1 MTYQSQC
8 KRRLSKLVKKGVS
21 FTLILSMFSGIEQAL
36 TVTRVNGET
45 VVTSSNQQVSMK
57 DGTILHAWCWS
68 FNAIKENMA
77 AIKEAG
83 YTSVQTSP
91 INAVVVGNGGDK
103 KFTEQWYY
111 HYQPTAYTIGNYQLG
126 TEAEFIEMNRVAE
139 QYGIKIIVDAVLN
152 HTTSDYNA
160 ISSEVKS
167 ITKWTHGNTKIENWG
182 SRWDVTQNSLL
193 QLWEWNTQNPE
204 VQQYLLKFLK
214 NAVADGADGFRYDAA
229 KHIELPGEYPNE
241 FGSNFWNVILNNG
254 TEFQY
259 GEVLQDNI
267 SRDADYANLMSITAS
282 QYGHSIRDMLRNRN
296 VHAGNL
302 GNYQAGVDPSK
313 LVLWVESHD
322 TYANG
327 KTDSESE
334 SAWMSDEDLKLGWAM
349 ITARAKGTPLFFS
362 RPVGGGNGVRFPEKT
377 KIGDAGSNLYKDPT
391 IVAVNKFHN
400 AMVGQSEYIR
410 NPNGDTTVA
419 MIERGTQ
426 GAVIANL
433 SDSEKSLN
441 TETKLANGTYK
452 DQISGKTYT
461 VSNGRLD
468 GSIARRSV
476 LVLTNGESF
485 DNLASLSVQGY
496 QEGSHTFLTDTL
508 NLTLQTSNTSE
519 ATYSVNNGAPIKF
532 ENGKVITIGSQVQ
545 FGETVTVTLS
555 AKNTKGQTVQSVYRF
570 TKEDPNANTTIYFD
584 NPENWNQVYAYMYS
598 GTDTVLLDK
607 WPGTALNKDSSTG
620 YYSIT
625 IPNSFISKGAKVLFT
640 NNQGAQYPQSV
651 GFEVKSNGLY
661 SRDGFVKVVEKQI
674 TEPETPATTEPTILS
689 SLASGSSFTTETAKT
704 RLSLKNAVKG
714 DYSIDGGEIKTFTDS
729 TEVVLGEG
737 LVGNKTITVK
747 TKAYASD
754 GSSTEQT
761 FAFEKKFI
769 VKSSSIPSTPSQ
781 SSSLP
786 TPYYTTNGT
795 GYGKEKTIVIDGD
808 ASDWTEDMKIAQSAA
823 WDVANH
829 WKGGHE
835 NSVLDTTGLYAA
847 WDNENLYLGWQ
858 MVNTTDTW
866 ARPGDGPLSDGGR
879 VLDVPLILALSIDP
893 SSTSMSNKNTSGGS
907 IWGQRMGIEFDTHVD
922 KLLYMSG
929 KPGLGTPAMFSAV
942 DEDGNTD
949 YTDGCV
955 GFKDAGIQY
964 KLATTNI
971 DSTIWGLNQSDSPTD
986 ILSSNSDWIDYKT
999 YVGSA
1004 GKHDTSFDSFYEMKI
1019 PLSQLGIDKNYLTN
1033 NGVGAMLLA
1042 TRGESAMDS
1051 VPFDPSMIDN
1061 ATESYSADPSTSA
1074 EKEDI
1079 DRITVPFA
1087 KIGTATNATGNQT
1100 PLQVNFGAD
1109 ISGNQVAGQ
1118 ERTLTATAHGGSSDY
1133 TYQFYV
1139 NDQLIATEK
1148 GKSTI
1153 SVKWTPSEAGTYTIK
1168 CTVADTNGNTV
1179 TSKKDYSVSE
1189 PQTPIIKPVVLG
1201 IKDQTASEITITDAI
1216 ELTLQANQVTD
1227 ATYQINE
1234 GDAVSF
1240 NDGDTLTLGQE
1251 LENGE
1256 SLTLTLSAKDSAGEF
1271 VTKIF
1276 TITKK
1281 VAEVPSE
1288 PTEEPASQTTIRFE
1302 NPDKWTDVFVYMYN
1316 AKGEKL
1322 LGAWPGTKMEKAGT
1336 GLFAITLPTSYET
1349 EGVKVLFSNNKGAQY
1364 PQSVGFEFK
1373 SGGTYSKDGLVP
1385 EQPTSE
1391 FKEESEELP
1400 IPFETQ
1406 YVDNPELEKGQKVTR
1421 VKGQDGMK
1429 TITYRSE
1436 YIGNQL
1442 VSKTKLSETV
1452 SKEPVT
1458 QVVEVGTKSPAIEQQ
1473 IANRV
1478 YFNNSQGWSKVYAYV
1493 YDNKGVPLVG
1503 NWPGQEMNQDEYGY
1517 YIELSEEFDGGK
1529 VIFSNPD
1536 TKVQYPAQNKPGYDL
1551 ELGQVYEIDGSH
1563 RAVLLDPVAE
1573 GHTRITFDNP
1583 GGWDAANVYAYYG
1596 NPIQMPLGAW
1606 PGQAMLK
1613 DSKGHFYIDLPEEY
1627 ASSNVKLLFNK
1638 PNTQIQFPISV
1649 GFDFE
1654 VGGHYTKDGLK

>member
-1 MTYQSQC
+1 MAYQSQS
-8 KRRLSKLVKKGVS
+8 KRKLFKLLKKGVS
-21 FTLILSMFSGIEQAL
+21 ISLVLSMFAGIEQAFAI
-36 TVTRVNGET
+36 TSVNGET
-45 VVTSSNQQVSMK
+45 IVASSNQQVSMK

-152 HTTSDYNA
+152 HTTSDYKKV
-160 ISSEVKS
+160 SSEITS
-167 ITKWTHGNTKIENWG
+167 ITKWNRGNNEIENWK
-182 SRWDVTQNSLL
+182 SRWEVTQKSLL
-193 QLWEWNTQNPE
+193 GLWEWNTQNPE

-362 RPVGGGNGVRFPEKT
+362 RPVGGGNGVRFPEQT
-377 KIGDAGSNLYKDPT
+377 KMGDAGSNLYKDPT

-461 VSNGRLD
+461 VSNGRLS

-555 AKNTKGQTVQSVYRF
+555 AKNAKGQTVQSVYRF

-598 GTDTVLLDK
+598 GTDTVLLNK
-607 WPGTALNKDSSTG
+607 WPGTAMSKDSATG
-620 YYSIT
+620 YYTIT
-625 IPNSFISKGAKVLFT
+625 VPNSFISKGAKVLFT
-640 NNQGAQYPQSV
+640 NNQGAQYPQNV
-651 GFEVKSNGLY
+651 GFEVNSNGLY

-674 TEPETPATTEPTILS
+674 TVPA
-689 SLASGSSFTTETAKT
+689 
-704 RLSLKNAVKG
+704 
-714 DYSIDGGEIKTFTDS
+714 
-729 TEVVLGEG
+729 VLGLKG
-737 LVGNKTITVK
+737 
-747 TKAYASD
+747 
-754 GSSTEQT
+754 QT
-761 FAFEKKFI
+761 
-769 VKSSSIPSTPSQ
+769 
-781 SSSLP
+781 
-786 TPYYTTNGT
+786 TT
-795 GYGKEKTIVIDGD
+795 
-808 ASDWTEDMKIAQSAA
+808 
-823 WDVANH
+823 
-829 WKGGHE
+829 
-835 NSVLDTTGLYAA
+835 
-847 WDNENLYLGWQ
+847 
-858 MVNTTDTW
+858 
-866 ARPGDGPLSDGGR
+866 
-879 VLDVPLILALSIDP
+879 
-893 SSTSMSNKNTSGGS
+893 
-907 IWGQRMGIEFDTHVD
+907 
-922 KLLYMSG
+922 
-929 KPGLGTPAMFSAV
+929 
-942 DEDGNTD
+942 
-949 YTDGCV
+949 
-955 GFKDAGIQY
+955 
-964 KLATTNI
+964 
-971 DSTIWGLNQSDSPTD
+971 
-986 ILSSNSDWIDYKT
+986 
-999 YVGSA
+999 
-1004 GKHDTSFDSFYEMKI
+1004 
-1019 PLSQLGIDKNYLTN
+1019 
-1033 NGVGAMLLA
+1033 
-1042 TRGESAMDS
+1042 
-1051 VPFDPSMIDN
+1051 
-1061 ATESYSADPSTSA
+1061 
-1074 EKEDI
+1074 
-1079 DRITVPFA
+1079 
-1087 KIGTATNATGNQT
+1087 
-1100 PLQVNFGAD
+1100 
-1109 ISGNQVAGQ
+1109 
-1118 ERTLTATAHGGSSDY
+1118 
-1133 TYQFYV
+1133 
-1139 NDQLIATEK
+1139 
-1148 GKSTI
+1148 
-1153 SVKWTPSEAGTYTIK
+1153 
-1168 CTVADTNGNTV
+1168 
-1179 TSKKDYSVSE
+1179 
-1189 PQTPIIKPVVLG
+1189 
-1201 IKDQTASEITITDAI
+1201 EITITDAI
-1216 ELTLQANQVTD
+1216 ELILQASHVTD
-1227 ATYQINE
+1227 ATYQMND

-1240 NDGDTLTLGQE
+1240 NDGDKLTLGQD
-1251 LENGE
+1251 LKNGE
-1256 SLTLTLSAKDSAGEF
+1256 SLRLTLSAKDSAGEL
-1271 VTKIF
+1271 VTKVYS
-1276 TITKK
+1276 ITKK
-1281 VAEVPSE
+1281 V
-1288 PTEEPASQTTIRFE
+1288 EEPATQTTIRFE

-1322 LGAWPGTKMEKAGT
+1322 LGAWPGTKMEKDGT
-1336 GLFAITLPTSYET
+1336 GLFAVTLPTSYET
-1349 EGVKVLFSNNKGAQY
+1349 DGVKVLFSNNKGAQY
-1364 PQSVGFEFK
+1364 PQSIGFEFK
-1373 SGGTYSKDGLVP
+1373 SGGTYSKDGLVA
-1385 EQPTSE
+1385 EQPSSE

-1421 VKGQDGMK
+1421 LEGQDGVK

-1436 YIGNQL
+1436 YIGGQL
-1442 VSKTKLSETV
+1442 VAKTKISETV

-1458 QVVEVGTKSPAIEQQ
+1458 QVVEVGTKVPDIEQQ

-1503 NWPGQEMNQDEYGY
+1503 NWPGKEMSQDEYGY
-1517 YIELSEEFDGGK
+1517 YIELGEEFAGGK
-1529 VIFSNPD
+1529 VIFNNPD
-1536 TKVQYPAQNKPGYDL
+1536 TKVQFPAQNKPGYDL

-1563 RAVLLDPVAE
+1563 RAVLPEPVAE
-1573 GHTRITFDNP
+1573 GFTRITFENP
-1583 GGWDAANVYAYYG
+1583 GGWSAANVYAYYG

-1627 ASSNVKLLFNK
+1627 ANSNVKILFNK
-1638 PNTQIQFPISV
+1638 PNSTIQFPVSV
-1649 GFDFE
+1649 GFDFK
-1654 VGGHYTKDGLK
+1654 VDGHYTKDGLK

>member
-1 MTYQSQC
+1 MAYQSQR
-8 KRRLSKLVKKGVS
+8 KSKLSKLVKKGVS
-21 FTLILSMFSGIEQAL
+21 ISLVLSMFAGIEQAFAI
-36 TVTRVNGET
+36 TSVNGET
-45 VVTSSNQQVSMK
+45 IVASSNQQVSMK

-152 HTTSDYNA
+152 HTTSDYKKV
-160 ISSEVKS
+160 SSEITS
-167 ITKWTHGNTKIENWG
+167 ITKWNRGNNEIENWK
-182 SRWDVTQNSLL
+182 SRWEVTQKSLL
-193 QLWEWNTQNPE
+193 GLWEWNTQNPE

-362 RPVGGGNGVRFPEKT
+362 RPVGGGNGVRFPEQT
-377 KIGDAGSNLYKDPT
+377 KMGDAGSNLYKDPT

-426 GAVIANL
+426 GAVISNL

-461 VSNGRLD
+461 VSNGRLS

-555 AKNTKGQTVQSVYRF
+555 AKNAKGQTVQSVYRF

-598 GTDTVLLDK
+598 GTDTVLLNK
-607 WPGTALNKDSSTG
+607 WPGTAMSKDSATG
-620 YYSIT
+620 YYTIT
-625 IPNSFISKGAKVLFT
+625 VPNSFISKGAKVLFT
-640 NNQGAQYPQSV
+640 NNQGAQYPQNV
-651 GFEVKSNGLY
+651 GFEVNSNGLY

-674 TEPETPATTEPTILS
+674 TVPA
-689 SLASGSSFTTETAKT
+689 
-704 RLSLKNAVKG
+704 
-714 DYSIDGGEIKTFTDS
+714 
-729 TEVVLGEG
+729 VLGLKG
-737 LVGNKTITVK
+737 
-747 TKAYASD
+747 
-754 GSSTEQT
+754 QT
-761 FAFEKKFI
+761 
-769 VKSSSIPSTPSQ
+769 
-781 SSSLP
+781 
-786 TPYYTTNGT
+786 TT
-795 GYGKEKTIVIDGD
+795 
-808 ASDWTEDMKIAQSAA
+808 
-823 WDVANH
+823 
-829 WKGGHE
+829 
-835 NSVLDTTGLYAA
+835 
-847 WDNENLYLGWQ
+847 
-858 MVNTTDTW
+858 
-866 ARPGDGPLSDGGR
+866 
-879 VLDVPLILALSIDP
+879 
-893 SSTSMSNKNTSGGS
+893 
-907 IWGQRMGIEFDTHVD
+907 
-922 KLLYMSG
+922 
-929 KPGLGTPAMFSAV
+929 
-942 DEDGNTD
+942 
-949 YTDGCV
+949 
-955 GFKDAGIQY
+955 
-964 KLATTNI
+964 
-971 DSTIWGLNQSDSPTD
+971 
-986 ILSSNSDWIDYKT
+986 
-999 YVGSA
+999 
-1004 GKHDTSFDSFYEMKI
+1004 
-1019 PLSQLGIDKNYLTN
+1019 
-1033 NGVGAMLLA
+1033 
-1042 TRGESAMDS
+1042 
-1051 VPFDPSMIDN
+1051 
-1061 ATESYSADPSTSA
+1061 
-1074 EKEDI
+1074 
-1079 DRITVPFA
+1079 
-1087 KIGTATNATGNQT
+1087 
-1100 PLQVNFGAD
+1100 
-1109 ISGNQVAGQ
+1109 
-1118 ERTLTATAHGGSSDY
+1118 
-1133 TYQFYV
+1133 
-1139 NDQLIATEK
+1139 
-1148 GKSTI
+1148 
-1153 SVKWTPSEAGTYTIK
+1153 
-1168 CTVADTNGNTV
+1168 
-1179 TSKKDYSVSE
+1179 
-1189 PQTPIIKPVVLG
+1189 
-1201 IKDQTASEITITDAI
+1201 EITITDAI
-1216 ELTLQANQVTD
+1216 ELILQASHVTD
-1227 ATYQINE
+1227 ATYQMND

-1240 NDGDTLTLGQE
+1240 NDGDKLTLGQD
-1251 LENGE
+1251 LKNGE
-1256 SLTLTLSAKDSAGEF
+1256 SLRLTLSAKDSAGEL
-1271 VTKIF
+1271 VTKVYS
-1276 TITKK
+1276 ITKK
-1281 VAEVPSE
+1281 V
-1288 PTEEPASQTTIRFE
+1288 EEPATQTTIRFE

-1322 LGAWPGTKMEKAGT
+1322 LGAWPGTKMEKDGT
-1336 GLFAITLPTSYET
+1336 GLFAVTLPTSYET
-1349 EGVKVLFSNNKGAQY
+1349 DGVKVLFSNNKGAQY
-1364 PQSVGFEFK
+1364 PQSIGFEFK
-1373 SGGTYSKDGLVP
+1373 SGGTYSKDGLVA
-1385 EQPTSE
+1385 EQPSSE

-1421 VKGQDGMK
+1421 LEGQDGVK

-1436 YIGNQL
+1436 YIGGQL
-1442 VSKTKLSETV
+1442 VAKTKISETV

-1458 QVVEVGTKSPAIEQQ
+1458 QVVEVGTKVPDIEQQ

-1503 NWPGQEMNQDEYGY
+1503 NWPGKEMSQDEYGY
-1517 YIELSEEFDGGK
+1517 YIELGEEFAGGK
-1529 VIFSNPD
+1529 VIFNNPD
-1536 TKVQYPAQNKPGYDL
+1536 TKVQFPAQNKPGYDL

-1563 RAVLLDPVAE
+1563 RAVLPEPVAE
-1573 GHTRITFDNP
+1573 GFTRITFENP
-1583 GGWDAANVYAYYG
+1583 GGWSAANVYAYYG

-1627 ASSNVKLLFNK
+1627 ANSNVKILFNK
-1638 PNTQIQFPISV
+1638 PNSTIQFPVSV
-1649 GFDFE
+1649 GFDFK
-1654 VGGHYTKDGLK
+1654 VDGHYTKDGLK

>member
-1 MTYQSQC
+1 MAYQSQS
-8 KRRLSKLVKKGVS
+8 KRKLFKLVKKGVS
-21 FTLILSMFSGIEQAL
+21 ISLILSMFAGIEQAFAI
-36 TVTRVNGET
+36 TSVNGET
-45 VVTSSNQQVSMK
+45 IVASSNQQVSMK

-259 GEVLQDNI
+259 GEILQDNI

-461 VSNGRLD
+461 VSNGRLS

-598 GTDTVLLDK
+598 GTDTVLLNK
-607 WPGTALNKDSSTG
+607 WPGTAMSKDSATG
-620 YYSIT
+620 YYTIT
-625 IPNSFISKGAKVLFT
+625 VPNSFISKGAKVLFT
-640 NNQGAQYPQSV
+640 NNQGAQYPQNV
-651 GFEVKSNGLY
+651 GFEVNSNGLY

-674 TEPETPATTEPTILS
+674 TEPA
-689 SLASGSSFTTETAKT
+689 
-704 RLSLKNAVKG
+704 
-714 DYSIDGGEIKTFTDS
+714 
-729 TEVVLGEG
+729 VLG
-737 LVGNKTITVK
+737 L
-747 TKAYASD
+747 
-754 GSSTEQT
+754 
-761 FAFEKKFI
+761 
-769 VKSSSIPSTPSQ
+769 
-781 SSSLP
+781 
-786 TPYYTTNGT
+786 
-795 GYGKEKTIVIDGD
+795 
-808 ASDWTEDMKIAQSAA
+808 
-823 WDVANH
+823 
-829 WKGGHE
+829 
-835 NSVLDTTGLYAA
+835 
-847 WDNENLYLGWQ
+847 
-858 MVNTTDTW
+858 
-866 ARPGDGPLSDGGR
+866 
-879 VLDVPLILALSIDP
+879 
-893 SSTSMSNKNTSGGS
+893 
-907 IWGQRMGIEFDTHVD
+907 
-922 KLLYMSG
+922 
-929 KPGLGTPAMFSAV
+929 
-942 DEDGNTD
+942 
-949 YTDGCV
+949 
-955 GFKDAGIQY
+955 
-964 KLATTNI
+964 
-971 DSTIWGLNQSDSPTD
+971 
-986 ILSSNSDWIDYKT
+986 
-999 YVGSA
+999 
-1004 GKHDTSFDSFYEMKI
+1004 
-1019 PLSQLGIDKNYLTN
+1019 
-1033 NGVGAMLLA
+1033 
-1042 TRGESAMDS
+1042 
-1051 VPFDPSMIDN
+1051 
-1061 ATESYSADPSTSA
+1061 
-1074 EKEDI
+1074 
-1079 DRITVPFA
+1079 
-1087 KIGTATNATGNQT
+1087 
-1100 PLQVNFGAD
+1100 
-1109 ISGNQVAGQ
+1109 
-1118 ERTLTATAHGGSSDY
+1118 
-1133 TYQFYV
+1133 
-1139 NDQLIATEK
+1139 
-1148 GKSTI
+1148 
-1153 SVKWTPSEAGTYTIK
+1153 
-1168 CTVADTNGNTV
+1168 
-1179 TSKKDYSVSE
+1179 
-1189 PQTPIIKPVVLG
+1189 
-1201 IKDQTASEITITDAI
+1201 KDQTTTEITITDAI
-1216 ELTLQANQVTD
+1216 ELILQASHVTD
-1227 ATYQINE
+1227 ATYQMND

-1240 NDGDTLTLGQE
+1240 NDGDKLTLGQD
-1251 LENGE
+1251 LKNGE
-1256 SLTLTLSAKDSAGEF
+1256 SLRLTLSAKDSAGKL
-1271 VTKIF
+1271 VTKVYS
-1276 TITKK
+1276 ITKK
-1281 VAEVPSE
+1281 V
-1288 PTEEPASQTTIRFE
+1288 EEPATQTTIRFE

-1322 LGAWPGTKMEKAGT
+1322 LGAWPGTKMEKDGT
-1336 GLFAITLPTSYET
+1336 GLFAVTLPTSYET
-1349 EGVKVLFSNNKGAQY
+1349 DGVKVLFSNNKGAQY

-1373 SGGTYSKDGLVP
+1373 SGGTYSKDGLVA
-1385 EQPTSE
+1385 EQPASE

-1400 IPFETQ
+1400 IPFETE

-1421 VKGQDGMK
+1421 VEGQDGVK

-1436 YIGNQL
+1436 YIGSQL
-1442 VSKTKLSETV
+1442 VSKTKISETV

-1458 QVVEVGTKSPAIEQQ
+1458 QVVEVGTKVPDIEQQ
-1473 IANRV
+1473 ITNRV

-1503 NWPGQEMNQDEYGY
+1503 NWPGKEMSQDEYGY
-1517 YIELSEEFDGGK
+1517 YIELGEEFAGGK
-1529 VIFSNPD
+1529 VIFNNPD
-1536 TKVQYPAQNKPGYDL
+1536 TKVQFPAQNKPGYDL

-1563 RAVLLDPVAE
+1563 RAVLPEPVAE
-1573 GHTRITFDNP
+1573 GFTRITFENP
-1583 GGWDAANVYAYYG
+1583 GGWSAANVYAYYG

-1613 DSKGHFYIDLPEEY
+1613 DNKGHFYIDLPDEY
-1627 ASSNVKLLFNK
+1627 ANSNVKLLFNK
-1638 PNTQIQFPISV
+1638 PNSTIQFPVSV
-1649 GFDFE
+1649 GFDFK
-1654 VGGHYTKDGLK
+1654 VDGHYSKDGLK

>member
-1 MTYQSQC
+1 MAYQSQI
-8 KRRLSKLVKKGVS
+8 KSKLSKLVKKGVS
-21 FTLILSMFSGIEQAL
+21 ISLILSMFAGIEQAFAI
-36 TVTRVNGET
+36 TSVNGET
-45 VVTSSNQQVSMK
+45 IVASSNQQVSME

-68 FNAIKENMA
+68 FNTIKENMA

-152 HTTSDYNA
+152 HTTSDYNK
-160 ISSEVKS
+160 ISSEIKS
-167 ITKWTHGNTKIENWG
+167 IPKWTHGNTEIKNWG
-182 SRWDVTQNSLL
+182 SRWEVTQKSLL
-193 QLWEWNTQNPE
+193 GLWEWNTQNPE

-214 NAVADGADGFRYDAA
+214 NAVAYGADGFRYDAA

-254 TEFQY
+254 SEFQY

-296 VHAGNL
+296 ANAGNL
-302 GNYQAGVDPSK
+302 GNYQAAVDPSK

-349 ITARAKGTPLFFS
+349 IAARAKGTPLFFS
-362 RPVGGGNGVRFPEKT
+362 RPVGGGNGVRFPEQT

-410 NPNGDTTVA
+410 NPNGDTSVA

-461 VSNGRLD
+461 VSNGRLS

-496 QEGSHTFLTDTL
+496 QAGNHTFLTDTL

-598 GTDTVLLDK
+598 GTDTVLLNK
-607 WPGTALNKDSSTG
+607 WPGTAMSKDSATG
-620 YYSIT
+620 YYTIT
-625 IPNSFISKGAKVLFT
+625 VPNSFISKGAKVLFT
-640 NNQGAQYPQSV
+640 NNQGAQYPQNV
-651 GFEVKSNGLY
+651 GFEVNSNGLY

-674 TEPETPATTEPTILS
+674 TEPA
-689 SLASGSSFTTETAKT
+689 
-704 RLSLKNAVKG
+704 
-714 DYSIDGGEIKTFTDS
+714 
-729 TEVVLGEG
+729 VLG
-737 LVGNKTITVK
+737 L
-747 TKAYASD
+747 
-754 GSSTEQT
+754 
-761 FAFEKKFI
+761 
-769 VKSSSIPSTPSQ
+769 
-781 SSSLP
+781 
-786 TPYYTTNGT
+786 
-795 GYGKEKTIVIDGD
+795 
-808 ASDWTEDMKIAQSAA
+808 
-823 WDVANH
+823 
-829 WKGGHE
+829 
-835 NSVLDTTGLYAA
+835 
-847 WDNENLYLGWQ
+847 
-858 MVNTTDTW
+858 
-866 ARPGDGPLSDGGR
+866 
-879 VLDVPLILALSIDP
+879 
-893 SSTSMSNKNTSGGS
+893 
-907 IWGQRMGIEFDTHVD
+907 
-922 KLLYMSG
+922 
-929 KPGLGTPAMFSAV
+929 
-942 DEDGNTD
+942 
-949 YTDGCV
+949 
-955 GFKDAGIQY
+955 
-964 KLATTNI
+964 
-971 DSTIWGLNQSDSPTD
+971 
-986 ILSSNSDWIDYKT
+986 
-999 YVGSA
+999 
-1004 GKHDTSFDSFYEMKI
+1004 
-1019 PLSQLGIDKNYLTN
+1019 
-1033 NGVGAMLLA
+1033 
-1042 TRGESAMDS
+1042 
-1051 VPFDPSMIDN
+1051 
-1061 ATESYSADPSTSA
+1061 
-1074 EKEDI
+1074 
-1079 DRITVPFA
+1079 
-1087 KIGTATNATGNQT
+1087 
-1100 PLQVNFGAD
+1100 
-1109 ISGNQVAGQ
+1109 
-1118 ERTLTATAHGGSSDY
+1118 
-1133 TYQFYV
+1133 
-1139 NDQLIATEK
+1139 
-1148 GKSTI
+1148 
-1153 SVKWTPSEAGTYTIK
+1153 
-1168 CTVADTNGNTV
+1168 
-1179 TSKKDYSVSE
+1179 
-1189 PQTPIIKPVVLG
+1189 
-1201 IKDQTASEITITDAI
+1201 KDQTTTEITITDAI
-1216 ELTLQANQVTD
+1216 ELILQASHVTD
-1227 ATYQINE
+1227 ATYQMND

-1240 NDGDTLTLGQE
+1240 NDGDKLTLGQD
-1251 LENGE
+1251 LKNGE
-1256 SLTLTLSAKDSAGEF
+1256 SLRLTLSAKDSAGKL
-1271 VTKIF
+1271 VTKVYS
-1276 TITKK
+1276 ITKK
-1281 VAEVPSE
+1281 V
-1288 PTEEPASQTTIRFE
+1288 EEPATQTTIRFE

-1322 LGAWPGTKMEKAGT
+1322 LGAWPGTKMEKDGT
-1336 GLFAITLPTSYET
+1336 GLFAVTLPTSYET
-1349 EGVKVLFSNNKGAQY
+1349 DGVKVLFSNNKGAQY

-1373 SGGTYSKDGLVP
+1373 SGGTYSKDGLVA
-1385 EQPTSE
+1385 EQPASE

-1400 IPFETQ
+1400 IPFETE

-1421 VKGQDGMK
+1421 LEGQDGVK

-1436 YIGNQL
+1436 YIGSQL
-1442 VSKTKLSETV
+1442 VSKTKISETV

-1458 QVVEVGTKSPAIEQQ
+1458 QVVEVGTKVLDIEQQ

-1503 NWPGQEMNQDEYGY
+1503 NWPGKEMSQDEYGY
-1517 YIELSEEFDGGK
+1517 YIELGEEFAGGK
-1529 VIFSNPD
+1529 VIFNNPD
-1536 TKVQYPAQNKPGYDL
+1536 TKVQFPAQNKPGYDL

-1563 RAVLLDPVAE
+1563 RAVLPEPVAE
-1573 GHTRITFDNP
+1573 GFTRITFENP
-1583 GGWDAANVYAYYG
+1583 GGWSAANVYAYYG

-1613 DSKGHFYIDLPEEY
+1613 DSKGHFYIDLPDEY
-1627 ASSNVKLLFNK
+1627 ANSNVKLLFNK
-1638 PNTQIQFPISV
+1638 PNSTIQFPVSV
-1649 GFDFE
+1649 GFDFK
-1654 VGGHYTKDGLK
+1654 VDGHYSKDALK